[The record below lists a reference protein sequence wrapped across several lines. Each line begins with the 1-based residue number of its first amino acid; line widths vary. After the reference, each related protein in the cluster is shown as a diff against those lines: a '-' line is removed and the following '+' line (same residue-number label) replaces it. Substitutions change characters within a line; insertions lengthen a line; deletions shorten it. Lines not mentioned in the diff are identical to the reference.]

1 MAVALKAWVL
11 PIRTVAVA
19 GLTVKVV
26 MVAWTRTLTG
36 LVTVNPPVS
45 RTVTV
50 NVYEPTAVNV
60 AVLIFEA
67 FVPLG
72 LKATV
77 AGPVALQVYVRA
89 ASPPSS
95 APSTLRLVVVPV
107 TGLGVAFAGV
117 AMVGGWLVPPET
129 VTVTLFS
136 TLPPAPVQV
145 SV

>member
-1 MAVALKAWVL
+1 V
-11 PIRTVAVA
+11 TVAVV
-19 GLTVKVV
+19 GLTVRVV
-26 MVAWTRTLTG
+26 TVAWMGTVTV
-36 LVTVNPPVS
+36 LVTVKPPTS
-45 RTVTV
+45 FTVTV
-50 NVYEPTAVNV
+50 SVYVPIFVKV
-60 AVLIFEA
+60 AVLFFA
-67 FVPLG
+67 ALFPLG
-72 LKATV
+72 LKLTDV
-77 AGPVALQVYVRA
+77 GPVALQVYVRA